1 MKLTRKKLKSL
12 SRRVESLKYYHAN
25 PKRSLLTVIELERLV
40 SRNLSHPF
48 SNFAWLLKQAYARR
62 MDDLNY
68 EYPKTLLVA
77 EEQIT
82 NETNK
87 EKPKKIWHHYIS

>member
-1 MKLTRKKLKSL
+1 MKITRKNLKRLNNSL
-12 SRRVESLKYYHAN
+12 TSVKHSVPVTL
-25 PKRSLLTVIELERLV
+25 ELEMVVVELEMV
-40 SRNLSHPF
+40 VLRNLSNPF
-48 SNFAWLLKQAYARR
+48 ANSAWLLKRAYALRIE
-62 MDDLNY
+62 DLNY